1 MSAPTKVPATSPG
14 ESNPHGP
21 TAAPPVNWV
30 VVSAVSIITLAIT
43 VWCVTVPENA
53 EATLGSVVA
62 WATDWFGWYY
72 ILLAT
77 VILVF
82 VIFLALSRHGST
94 RLGPEHSRPEF
105 GTFSWAAMLFAAG
118 IGTDLMFFAVAEPV
132 TQYLAPPSG
141 QAETVAAARDATVWT
156 LFHYGITGWGMYAL
170 MGIALAFFAYRMNL
184 PLAVRSA
191 LYPLI
196 GRRIEGAAGDA
207 VDTAAVLGTI
217 FGVATTLGIGVVQLN
232 FGLKQLFGIP
242 QTTGVQIGIVVVG
255 VGAATLSAVS
265 GVDKGIKRLSQLNV
279 ILAIGLAAF
288 ILVTGK
294 TAFLLNALVLNVG
307 DFVRRF
313 PDMTLQTFA
322 FEDTGDWMGLWTL
335 FFWAWW
341 VAWAAFVG
349 LFLARISRGRT
360 IRQFVAG
367 TLIIPFLYILMWVSI
382 FGNSSIDLVRQGNR
396 SFGELAMNTPEEGFY
411 TFLAQYPFFTFVAG
425 VATFVGLLFYVTS
438 ADSGA
443 LVMAN
448 LSSRMTGA
456 HQDGSRRLRIF
467 WASATGALTIALLLV
482 NGVVALQYATIIM
495 GLPFAFVMILVM
507 VGLYRALQVEATIVD
522 SRKGAMPGAL
532 SGRSAESGPT
542 GKHWRARLRRVMS
555 FPTPAKADEFLE
567 RVVHPAFVEVA
578 RELGEGGVEAEV
590 TGSSDEDGR
599 PGVELAASVGDGDPF
614 LYQVVRH
621 EVPIPVYSGS
631 LMPKADDYYA
641 RLEVYLSR
649 GGQDYDVMGYT
660 HSQIIDDVLD
670 QYERHLEFLRL
681 SDIANS

>member
-1 MSAPTKVPATSPG
+1 MSTPTTDRAQSPDVPADQSALPV
-14 ESNPHGP
+14 
-21 TAAPPVNWV
+21 PPVNKV
-30 VVSAVSIITLAIT
+30 VVGSVAAIT
-43 VWCVTVPENA
+43 VAVTLWCVIAPENA
-53 EATLGSVVA
+53 ETTLGNLVA

-72 ILLAT
+72 VLLAT
-77 VILVF
+77 TILVF
-82 VIFLALSRHGST
+82 VIYLAFSRHGNT

-141 QAETVAAARDATVWT
+141 EAQTVDAAREATVWT

-196 GRRIEGAAGDA
+196 GNRVNGVAGDA

-232 FGLKQLFGIP
+232 FGMNVLFGLP
-242 QTTGVQIGIVVVG
+242 QNTAVQIGIVVVG
-255 VGAATLSAVS
+255 VTAAAISAVS
-265 GVDKGIKRLSQLNV
+265 GIDKGIKRLSQLNV
-279 ILAIGLAAF
+279 ILAIGLAAW

-307 DFVRRF
+307 DFFRLF
-313 PDMTLQTFA
+313 PEMTLQTFA

-382 FGNSSIDLVRQGNR
+382 FGNSSIDMVRQGNTK
-396 SFGELAMNTPEEGFY
+396 FGDLAMNTPEQGFY
-411 TFLAQYPFFTFVAG
+411 TFLAEYPAFPFIAS

-448 LSSRMTGA
+448 LSSKMTNA

-467 WASATGALTIALLLV
+467 WAAATGALTISLLLV

-507 VGLYRALQVEATIVD
+507 IGLYRALQVEATMVD
-522 SRKGAMPGAL
+522 SHRGAMPGAM
-532 SGRSAESGPT
+532 SGRSAEPGGT

-555 FPTPAKADEFLE
+555 FPSPAKADEFLE
-567 RVVHPAFVEVA
+567 QVVRPALTEVS
-578 RELGEGGVEAEV
+578 RELGQTGVEASV
-590 TGSSDEDGR
+590 LSSEDDEGR
-599 PGVELAASVGDGDPF
+599 PGLGLVAVIGEGDPF
-614 LYQVVRH
+614 VYRVVRDDL
-621 EVPIPVYSGS
+621 PIPVYSGS
-631 LMPKADDYYA
+631 LMPRADDYYS

-649 GGQDYDVMGYT
+649 GGQDYDVMDYT
-660 HSQIIDDVLD
+660 QSQIIDDVLD

-681 SDIANS
+681 SDLAGS